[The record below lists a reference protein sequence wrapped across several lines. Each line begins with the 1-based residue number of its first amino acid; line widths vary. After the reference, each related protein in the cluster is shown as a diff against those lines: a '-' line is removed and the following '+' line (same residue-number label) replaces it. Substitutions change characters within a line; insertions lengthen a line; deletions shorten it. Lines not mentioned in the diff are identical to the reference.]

1 MDVVALWGSKNSFI
15 MDLSL
20 AEKRIL
26 WVVGAMERLG
36 GLGYFKEVGYKVDK
50 DCVDLYLE
58 LDEIRDYL
66 FEEDEEI
73 FFIVMSLI
81 EESDLPMEEIKEIY
95 NLVISYKNDRKK
107 VFVYAM
113 NNFSLV

>member
-1 MDVVALWGSKNSFI
+1 MDF
-15 MDLSL
+15 SL
-20 AEKRIL
+20 AEKRVL

-36 GLGYFKEVGYKVDK
+36 GLGYFKEVGYTVDK

-66 FEEDEEI
+66 FDKDEDI
-73 FFIVMSLI
+73 FFIIMSLI
-81 EESDLPMEEIKEIY
+81 EESDLPKEEIKKIY
-95 NLVISYKNDRKK
+95 DLVISYKNDRKK

-113 NNFSLV
+113 ENLICV